1 MNLSLKDPLL
11 RENSADSGCSPSPSK
26 FQRDF
31 FIKSACCREKKGVSA
46 VIFTAKGAKTA
57 NKKGSVPRKPLLHSQ
72 KVFAQREPS
81 LPCLKSPATGAFP
94 LSSILPTVVTQ
105 NLRKFVWSVSPC
117 SCRSRC
123 SRFRILKRHVRCK
136 LSGMYCLNSISVR
149 LRVDQWLWR

>member
-1 MNLSLKDPLL
+1 M
-11 RENSADSGCSPSPSK
+11 
-26 FQRDF
+26 
-31 FIKSACCREKKGVSA
+31 SA

-105 NLRKFVWSVSPC
+105 NLRKFLWPVSPC
-117 SCRSRC
+117 SYRSRC
-123 SRFRILKRHVRCK
+123 SRFKFLNRSVRC
-136 LSGMYCLNSISVR
+136 ISDGKITAKHAKIAKVFLVSFSSFVAFLFFAVNVSNRGVR
-149 LRVDQWLWR
+149 NNYNRETHENREQKRECPL